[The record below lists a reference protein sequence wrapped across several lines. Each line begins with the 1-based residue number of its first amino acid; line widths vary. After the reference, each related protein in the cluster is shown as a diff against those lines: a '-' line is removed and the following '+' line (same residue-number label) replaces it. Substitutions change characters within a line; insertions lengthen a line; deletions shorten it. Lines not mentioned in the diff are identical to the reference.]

1 MAGLPGSLLFM
12 EESYEKKVAIATSLP
27 YNKFWLQLQPLSN
40 NHPRRTDMTTIS
52 TDELRRRI
60 DSGIPTVLV
69 EALPRRHFD
78 LGHLPGAINIP
89 HDEISARAG
98 ADLPDKDAPR
108 VVYCAS
114 RQCRY

>member
-1 MAGLPGSLLFM
+1 
-12 EESYEKKVAIATSLP
+12 
-27 YNKFWLQLQPLSN
+27 
-40 NHPRRTDMTTIS
+40 MTTIS

-98 ADLPDKDAPR
+98 DDLPDKDAPI

-114 RQCRY
+114 RQCRNSEVAVGTLEAMGYRQVYQYVDGKQDWQESGYPLEGADR

>member
-1 MAGLPGSLLFM
+1 
-12 EESYEKKVAIATSLP
+12 
-27 YNKFWLQLQPLSN
+27 
-40 NHPRRTDMTTIS
+40 MTTIS
-52 TDELRRRI
+52 TDELKRRI

-89 HDEISARAG
+89 HDEISARAS
-98 ADLPDKDAPR
+98 ADLPDKDTPI

-114 RQCRY
+114 RQCRNSKVAAGTLEAMGYRQVYQYVDGKQDWQESGHPLEGADR